1 MHIALI
7 TEIKVYIYLWDY
19 CNSYYDVPCYELLCV
34 QSNPVVCLWFIE
46 HVALHL
52 YRICVQVYACVC
64 VCTCACIQC
73 VCSLWAHVFMKC
85 VVASAG

>member
-19 CNSYYDVPCYELLCV
+19 CNSYYDVLCYKLQCV

-52 YRICVQVYACVC
+52 YRICVPVYACVC
-64 VCTCACIQC
+64 VCVPVPAYSVCA
-73 VCSLWAHVFMKC
+73 VCGLMCS
-85 VVASAG
+85 